1 MMAPRLP
8 PLRLKKNED
17 RRLRAGHLWV
27 FSNEVDVVHTPL
39 AELEPG
45 AAVEIQDFR
54 GAPLGAGYVNPRS
67 LIAARLVSRD
77 ASRPLDGALLRGRL
91 SRALALRERIFPSP
105 FYRLA
110 FGEGDGLPGL
120 VVDRFGEVVVAQLT
134 TAGMERLREEV
145 VMALEEVVAPRGILL
160 RNDIPGRALEGL
172 PRYVEVARG
181 EVPEEVELEENGV
194 RFRAP
199 VASGQKTGWFYDHR
213 MNRARLAA
221 YVPGRRVLDVFSYI
235 GGWGVQAAAAG
246 AEEVLCVD
254 ASEPALEQLRGNAA
268 LNGVEERVRV
278 RRGDAFEVLRA
289 LAAEGER
296 FDVVVLDPPAF
307 VKRKKDLKAGE
318 EAYRRIA
325 QMAMEVLVPDGI
337 LVSAS
342 CSFHVSREML
352 RDAALR
358 ASRRAGRE
366 LQLLEEGH
374 QGPDH
379 PVHPAIPETSYLK
392 TFIARVF

>member
-1 MMAPRLP
+1 MATRLP

-27 FSNEVDVVHTPL
+27 FSNEVDVAHTPL
-39 AELEPG
+39 TDFESG
-45 AAVEIQDFR
+45 DAVEIQDFR

-77 ASRPLDGALLRGRL
+77 ASRPLDGALLRQRL
-91 SRALALRERIFPSP
+91 ARALALRERLFPGP

-134 TAGMERLREEV
+134 TAGVDRLRDEV
-145 VMALEEVVAPRGILL
+145 VAALEEVVSPRGILL

-172 PRYVEVARG
+172 PQYVETARG
-181 EVPEEVELEENGV
+181 DVPEAVELEENGV

-199 VASGQKTGWFYDHR
+199 AAAGQKTGWFYDHR
-213 MNRARLAA
+213 MNRARLAVYA
-221 YVPGRRVLDVFSYI
+221 PGKRVLDVFSYI
-235 GGWGVQAAAAG
+235 GGWGVQAAAKG

-254 ASEPALEQLRGNAA
+254 ASEPALEQVRENAA
-268 LNGVEERVRV
+268 LNGVEDRVHTRK
-278 RRGDAFEVLRA
+278 GDAFEVLRA

-296 FDVVVLDPPAF
+296 FDLVVLDPPAF
-307 VKRKKDLKAGE
+307 IKRKKDMKAGE
-318 EAYRRIA
+318 DAYRRIA
-325 QMAMEVLVPDGI
+325 QQGMEVLAPDGI

-342 CSFHVSREML
+342 CSFHLSREML
-352 RDAALR
+352 RDAALK
-358 ASRRAGRE
+358 ASRRAGRD

-392 TFIARVF
+392 AFIARVA

>member
-1 MMAPRLP
+1 MATRLP

-27 FSNEVDVVHTPL
+27 FSNEVDVSHTPL
-39 AELEPG
+39 TDFGPG
-45 AAVEIQDFR
+45 DAVEIQDFR

-77 ASRPLDGALLRGRL
+77 ASRPLDGALLRQRL
-91 SRALALRERIFPSP
+91 ARALALRERIFPGP

-120 VVDRFGEVVVAQLT
+120 VVDRFGEMVVAQLT
-134 TAGMERLREEV
+134 TAGVDRLRDEV
-145 VMALEEVVAPRGILL
+145 LAALEEVVAPRGILL

-172 PRYVEVARG
+172 PQYVETARG
-181 EVPEEVELEENGV
+181 EVPDRVELEENGV
-194 RFRAP
+194 RFRAAA
-199 VASGQKTGWFYDHR
+199 VQGQKTGWFYDHR

-221 YVPGRRVLDVFSYI
+221 YARGKRVLDVFSYV
-235 GGWGVQAAAAG
+235 GGWGVQAAAKG

-254 ASEPALEQLRGNAA
+254 ASESALEQVQENAA
-268 LNGVEERVRV
+268 LNGVEERVRT
-278 RRGDAFEVLRA
+278 RKGDAFEVLRA
-289 LAAEGER
+289 LATEGER

-307 VKRKKDLKAGE
+307 IKRKKDQQAGE

-325 QMAMEVLVPDGI
+325 QMGMEVLAPDGI

-342 CSFHVSREML
+342 CSFHMSREML
-352 RDAALR
+352 RDAALK
-358 ASRRAGRE
+358 ASRRAGRD

-392 TFIARVF
+392 AFIARVA